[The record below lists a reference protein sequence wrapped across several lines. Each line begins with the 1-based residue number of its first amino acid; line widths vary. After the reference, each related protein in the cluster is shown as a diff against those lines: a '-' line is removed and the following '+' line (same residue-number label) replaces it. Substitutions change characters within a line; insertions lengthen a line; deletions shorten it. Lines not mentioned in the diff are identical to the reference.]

1 MGRVSDTFVSFTVH
15 SVTSSHGV
23 TLECNVLVESSESP
37 GVTMSCKRESGAWLD
52 SGMSTLHCR
61 SVLQEIRVY
70 QESIVRVEPS
80 NVLMES
86 SESPGVTMSCERESE
101 GVEIRVYQESIVR
114 VEPSN
119 VLMESSESPGVTMSC
134 ERESEGVVGEWN
146 EIRVY
151 QESIV
156 RVEQSSRD
164 ATTRTGRAGVLHTL
178 DCTTTCHAAW
188 HRAMPPKHRPGPAQG
203 PSLQTGHALSLL
215 QMFANH
221 NISENFCITDPGF
234 EPGFEY
240 GIFAQNK

>member
-1 MGRVSDTFVSFTVH
+1 
-15 SVTSSHGV
+15 
-23 TLECNVLVESSESP
+23 
-37 GVTMSCKRESGAWLD
+37 MSCKRESGAWLD

-101 GVEIRVYQESIVR
+101 GV
-114 VEPSN
+114 
-119 VLMESSESPGVTMSC
+119 
-134 ERESEGVVGEWN
+134 VGEWN
-146 EIRVY
+146 VYSTLSVLQEIRVY

-221 NISENFCITDPGF
+221 NISESVLTVSSC
-234 EPGFEY
+234 
-240 GIFAQNK
+240 